1 MPLLPDW
8 CPAQG
13 LRQYSMIP
21 AKAAIITPVVPV
33 LS

>member
-1 MPLLPDW
+1 MPFLPDPR
-8 CPAQG
+8 PAQG